1 MHRLFQRGHDMSVNL
16 SIVVPLHNEEENV
29 ARLHAAIVSALDGRE
44 IAYELLLVDDGSS
57 DRTYEQAVSRVRE
70 DARVRVIKLRRNY
83 GQTAAMAAGI
93 DQARGEVVVTMDGD
107 LQNDPGDI
115 PRLLAVL
122 DEGYDLV
129 AGWRR
134 RRRDSGARVLVS
146 RAANWIMARV
156 MGVAIQDSGCSL
168 KAFKASLIKGLPLYG
183 EMHRFIP
190 ALSQLAGARVMEIE
204 VHHRPR
210 QFGRSKYGFS
220 RIYKV
225 MLDIIS
231 IRSLLS
237 YAMHPFAWQ
246 NRLTVATIVAGAATF
261 GYAMLEDG
269 PTSPLLQGMILIFFS
284 LGVFLIAWAL
294 LGLSIALFDAER
306 LRYASLS
313 AQLADRL

>member
-1 MHRLFQRGHDMSVNL
+1 MHGLVQGSREMSVNL

-29 ARLHAAIVSALDGRE
+29 ARLHAAIVSALDGQE

-57 DRTYEQAVSRVRE
+57 DRTYDEAVSRVRE

-146 RAANWIMARV
+146 QAANWIMARV
-156 MGVAIQDSGCSL
+156 MGVAIRDSGCSL
-168 KAFKASLIKGLPLYG
+168 KAFRASLIKGLPLYG

-190 ALSQLAGARVMEIE
+190 ALSQLAGARITQIE
-204 VHHRPR
+204 VHHQPR
-210 QFGRSKYGFS
+210 QFGSSKYGFS

-231 IRSLLS
+231 IRALLS
-237 YAMHPFAWQ
+237 YAMHPFTWQ
-246 NRLTVATIVAGAATF
+246 NWLTVATIIAGAATL
-261 GYAMLEDG
+261 GHAILAEG
-269 PTSPLLQGMILIFFS
+269 PASPLLQGMILIFFS
-284 LGVFLIAWAL
+284 LGVFLVAWAL
-294 LGLSIALFDAER
+294 LGLSIALFDPER
-306 LRYASLS
+306 LRYAYLS
-313 AQLADRL
+313 AKLADRL